1 MQTESDFRAYL
12 VELLTTGDAAI
23 PRLVAL
29 ECADQIIETL
39 HANPQV
45 IQPNRPGER
54 LRAALHYAGTH
65 APWMVEILG
74 DHLSTAQAEKVLER
88 TREPREYVGGKS

>member
-1 MQTESDFRAYL
+1 MHTESDFHAYL

-45 IQPNRPGER
+45 TRWIADGAGRIQSPQRER
-54 LRAALHYAGTH
+54 
-65 APWMVEILG
+65 
-74 DHLSTAQAEKVLER
+74 K
-88 TREPREYVGGKS
+88 